1 MAKTGLGRSAMFQVR
16 EEEEPKAT
24 PKRRTTVLM
33 SEEAWRLL
41 QIMQMRR
48 RVETGEATQ
57 LSEIVD
63 EAIKLLAEKTG
74 ASLDGSSAQKVGE

>member
-1 MAKTGLGRSAMFQVR
+1 MAKTGLGRSAIFQVHQ
-16 EEEEPKAT
+16 EEESKPA

-41 QIMQMRR
+41 QMMQMQR
-48 RVETGEATQ
+48 RVETGLATQ

-74 ASLDGSSAQKVGE
+74 TKLPQE

>member
-1 MAKTGLGRSAMFQVR
+1 MAKTGLGRTAMFQVNQ
-16 EEEEPKAT
+16 EEAAKAV

-41 QIMQMRR
+41 QMLQMRR
-48 RVETGEATQ
+48 RVETGAATQ
-57 LSEIVD
+57 LSEIID

-74 ASLDGSSAQKVGE
+74 TKLPSE